1 MKQVQQTG
9 RMNRQGAVLASVFA
23 LALSLLVPAQPADA
37 SEVVKLTRLV
47 LTGKRSIDSSAR
59 PAPAQNPIER
69 LPKVSVDG
77 LRMDESPTQVA
88 GQLRSGSRPS

>member
-1 MKQVQQTG
+1 MSRK
-9 RMNRQGAVLASVFA
+9 GAVMAAACMLAV
-23 LALSLLVPAQPADA
+23 SLFIPAERADA

-47 LTGKRSIDSSAR
+47 LTGKRSVDNGGKAG
-59 PAPAQNPIER
+59 PAQGPIER

-77 LRMDESPTQVA
+77 LRMDETPTQVA

>member
-1 MKQVQQTG
+1 MKQMQQAE
-9 RMNRQGAVLASVFA
+9 RVSRKGAVMAAACLLAVSLFA
-23 LALSLLVPAQPADA
+23 PARPADA

-47 LTGKRSIDSSAR
+47 LTGKRSVDNGSKAG
-59 PAPAQNPIER
+59 PAQGPIER

-77 LRMDESPTQVA
+77 LRMDETPTQVA

>member
-9 RMNRQGAVLASVFA
+9 RLSRQGAVLAAA
-23 LALSLLVPAQPADA
+23 LTLTLSLLVSAQPADA

-47 LTGKRSIDSSAR
+47 LTGKRSVDSGK
-59 PAPAQNPIER
+59 PAPAQSPIER

>member
-1 MKQVQQTG
+1 MKQVQQAE
-9 RMNRQGAVLASVFA
+9 RVNRKGAVVAAACLLAA
-23 LALSLLVPAQPADA
+23 SLLVPAQPADA

-47 LTGKRSIDSSAR
+47 LTGKRSVETGSKAG
-59 PAPAQNPIER
+59 PAQGPIER

-77 LRMDESPTQVA
+77 LRMDETPTQVA

>member
-1 MKQVQQTG
+1 MKQAQQAG
-9 RMNRQGAVLASVFA
+9 RVNRAGAVVIAALMLAVSS
-23 LALSLLVPAQPADA
+23 LAPAQQAAA

-47 LTGKRSIDSSAR
+47 LTGKRSVDSNKA
-59 PAPAQNPIER
+59 AAAQSPIER

-77 LRMDESPTQVA
+77 LRMDDTPTQVA

>member
-1 MKQVQQTG
+1 MKQAQHAE
-9 RMNRQGAVLASVFA
+9 RMNRKGAVVAAACLLAVSLFA
-23 LALSLLVPAQPADA
+23 PAQPADA

-47 LTGKRSIDSSAR
+47 LTGKRSVDTGGKAG
-59 PAPAQNPIER
+59 PTQTPIER

-77 LRMDESPTQVA
+77 LRMDETPTQVA

>member
-1 MKQVQQTG
+1 MKQVQ
-9 RMNRQGAVLASVFA
+9 RAERVNRKSAVLAAACVLAASVFI
-23 LALSLLVPAQPADA
+23 PAQPADA

-47 LTGKRSIDSSAR
+47 LTGKRSVDNSKPGA
-59 PAPAQNPIER
+59 AQGPIER

-77 LRMDESPTQVA
+77 LRMDETPTQVA